1 VLPVAGLLFV
11 GVYLF
16 KADTLKDL
24 ALAMFIGALVSTYS
38 SIFVASPIL
47 AWLKEREPRYRQ
59 IRARIQSGVRAEPA
73 TAAAGASMAASTST
87 APSSASEP
95 AAEKPRTQVRTAS
108 RPPPRARRGRGGKR
122 RRR

>member
-1 VLPVAGLLFV
+1 
-11 GVYLF
+11 
-16 KADTLKDL
+16 
-24 ALAMFIGALVSTYS
+24 MFIGALVSTYS

-59 IRARIQSGVRAEPA
+59 IRARIQSGVRAEPV
-73 TAAAGASMAASTST
+73 TAAARASMAASTPSPAST
-87 APSSASEP
+87 PEP
-95 AAEKPRTQVRTAS
+95 FADKPRTQVRTAS